1 MMGKA
6 KSRTGLCSRGTNLR
20 LSSPVNDMS
29 ENVLGS
35 RLAFA
40 FICVRVHL
48 LSGLSEVTK
57 AIKYNADP
65 ACLHA
70 QCTVAGTAQEVGGGA
85 HGGDRS
91 SRREKPL
98 SK

>member
-6 KSRTGLCSRGTNLR
+6 KSRTGLCSRGTILR
-20 LSSPVNDMS
+20 LSSPVNDMHFVDNLS
-29 ENVLGS
+29 ENVVGS

-40 FICVRVHL
+40 FIRVRVHL

-57 AIKYNADP
+57 AINYNADP

-85 HGGDRS
+85 RG
-91 SRREKPL
+91 
-98 SK
+98 